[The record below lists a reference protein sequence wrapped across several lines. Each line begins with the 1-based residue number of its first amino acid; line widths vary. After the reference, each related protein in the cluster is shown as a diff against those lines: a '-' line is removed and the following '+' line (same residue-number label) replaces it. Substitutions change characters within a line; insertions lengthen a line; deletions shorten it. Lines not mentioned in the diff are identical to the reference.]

1 MSPLFVMAIQSTL
14 TIAITAFIARWY
26 IAPALSRR
34 PLREK
39 LEPLLLV
46 HAFRFVPLAIFLPG
60 QVSGDFPGG
69 LARLIA
75 YGDFVSALL
84 ALAALLAWRYREAH
98 GLWLTVLFSVVGTA
112 DMIVVLTAAMREQVY
127 NLPLGF
133 IYFIPAFYVPVLVV
147 LQVMIF
153 AYLVG
158 AWRAG
163 ATGARHDFP
172 PASHAS
178 V

>member
-1 MSPLFVMAIQSTL
+1 MSPFFVMAIQSTL
-14 TIAITAFIARWY
+14 TIVIAALVARWY
-26 IAPALSRR
+26 LAPSLARR

-60 QVSGDFPGG
+60 QVSDDFPAG

-98 GLWLTVLFSVVGTA
+98 GFWLTALFSVVGAA
-112 DMIVVLTAAMREQVY
+112 DMVVVLTAAMREQVY
-127 NLPLGF
+127 NLPLGV
-133 IYFIPAFYVPVLVV
+133 IYYIPAFYVPVLAV

-153 AYLVG
+153 AYLAD
-158 AWRAG
+158 AWRADKTRVV
-163 ATGARHDFP
+163 AERA
-172 PASHAS
+172 
-178 V
+178 